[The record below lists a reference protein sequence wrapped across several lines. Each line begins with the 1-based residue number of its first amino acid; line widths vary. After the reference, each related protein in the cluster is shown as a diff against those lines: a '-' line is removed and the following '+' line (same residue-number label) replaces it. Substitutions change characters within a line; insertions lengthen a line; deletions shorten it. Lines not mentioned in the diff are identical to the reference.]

1 MLRIRNL
8 QTFYGRIRV
17 LDNVSLSVKPGEIVT
32 LIGANG
38 AGKSTI
44 LNCISRLITCRH
56 GEIFFEGNLLNGQPP
71 EVVVR
76 LGICQVPEGRQIFQ
90 PLTVQENLE
99 LGAYLRYS
107 KRDKS
112 SIYRDMDLVF
122 SLFPVLAERS
132 QQISGTLSGGE
143 QQMLA
148 IGRALMS
155 RPKLLLLDEPSMGLA
170 PKVVADIFHTIV
182 RLRREGL
189 TILIVE
195 QNAKAALK
203 IADRGY
209 VLETGKIILQGTA
222 AELLEEACVVNRAGA
237 IDEHR
242 RGRERASRDCG
253 FFARFVATE
262 R

>member
-1 MLRIRNL
+1 MLKIRNL
-8 QTFYGRIRV
+8 QTYYGRIRV
-17 LDNVSLSVKPGEIVT
+17 LDNVSLSVKPGEVVT

-44 LNCISRLITCRH
+44 LNCISRLIPCRE
-56 GEIFFEGNLLNGQPP
+56 GEIFFQGQRINGQPP
-71 EVVVR
+71 EAVVR

-90 PLTVQENLE
+90 PLTVLENLE
-99 LGAYLRYS
+99 LGAYLRYA
-107 KRDKS
+107 KRNRS
-112 SIYRDMDLVF
+112 SIQQDMDMIF

-132 QQISGTLSGGE
+132 GQISGTLSGGE

-170 PKVVADIFHTIV
+170 PRLVADIFHTIV
-182 RLRREGL
+182 RLRQEGL

-195 QNAKAALK
+195 QNARAALR

-209 VLETGKIILQGTA
+209 VMETGKIILQGTA
-222 AELLEEACVVNRAGA
+222 SELLEDHDVKRAYL
-237 IDEHR
+237 
-242 RGRERASRDCG
+242 GRDYRE
-253 FFARFVATE
+253 FTE
-262 R
+262 GRS